1 MQLIYKIPGPIL
13 ILLGG
18 FSLSW
23 GGLIIRS
30 FESASIWQI
39 LFYRSIFFL
48 WALITFL
55 FLTYGKKTLSRIKVA
70 GLPGIVGGIFLS
82 ISFVAYMYS
91 MMETTVANVVFIIS
105 TQTVFLPILA
115 YFLLKEKISPRGL
128 AAIVL
133 AMIGVILMIGD
144 SLGSGSLKGNIV
156 ALAIPINFS
165 ILILIIRKYPQV
177 DMVPAI
183 FYAGI
188 FSCIYGLLLL
198 ENINISVKDV
208 WLSFLLG
215 VPQLA
220 FGFIFITIGSRTTP
234 AVMVGLL
241 MLLETIFAPIWV
253 WLFFNEIPPASVLV
267 GGIIII
273 SAVVMKSLDF
283 GKFKR

>member
-1 MQLIYKIPGPIL
+1 MNFIYKIPGPIL
-13 ILLGG
+13 VLLGG

-30 FESASIWQI
+30 FEGASIWQI

-48 WALITFL
+48 WVLIAFL
-55 FLTYGKKTLSRIKVA
+55 FLTYGKKTFKKIKEA
-70 GLPGIVGGIFLS
+70 GLPGLVGGIFLS
-82 ISFVAYMYS
+82 VSFVAYLYS
-91 MMETTVANVVFIIS
+91 MSETTVANVVFIIS

-115 YFLLKEKISPRGL
+115 YFFLKERISSRGL
-128 AAIVL
+128 VAIVL

-144 SLGSGSLKGNIV
+144 SLGTGSLNGNLA

-165 ILILIIRKYPQV
+165 ILILIIRKYPKV
-177 DMVPAI
+177 DMIPAI

-188 FSCIYGLLLL
+188 FSCLYGLILL
-198 ENINISVKDV
+198 EGINISTKDV

-241 MLLETIFAPIWV
+241 MLMETIFAPIWV
-253 WLFFNEIPPASVLV
+253 WLFYNEIPPTSVLI
-267 GGIIII
+267 GGLIII
-273 SAVVMKSLDF
+273 SAVVMKSLDY
-283 GKFKR
+283 KKV

>member
-1 MQLIYKIPGPIL
+1 MLFIYKIPGPIL

-39 LFYRSIFFL
+39 LFYRSLFFL

-55 FLTYGKKTLSRIKVA
+55 FLTYGKETLKKIKIA
-70 GLPGIVGGIFLS
+70 GVPGLVGGIFLS
-82 ISFVAYMYS
+82 GSYVAYMYS
-91 MMETTVANVVFIIS
+91 MTETTVANVVFIIS
-105 TQTVFLPILA
+105 TQTIFLPVLA
-115 YFLLKEKISPRGL
+115 YFFLKEKISPRGL
-128 AAIVL
+128 VAIVL

-144 SLGSGSLKGNIV
+144 SIGTGSLYGNIA

-165 ILILIIRKYPQV
+165 ILILIIRKYPKV
-177 DMVPAI
+177 DMIPAI
-183 FYAGI
+183 FYAGL
-188 FSCIYGLLLL
+188 FSCIYGLIFL
-198 ENINISVKDV
+198 ESVYISPRDI

-241 MLLETIFAPIWV
+241 MLMETIFAPIWV
-253 WLFFNEIPPASVLV
+253 WLFFSEIPPTSVLI
-267 GGIIII
+267 GGLIII

-283 GKFKR
+283 KKKV

>member
-1 MQLIYKIPGPIL
+1 MHFIYKIPGPIL
-13 ILLGG
+13 VLLGG

-30 FESASIWQI
+30 FEGASIWQI

-55 FLTYGKKTLSRIKVA
+55 LLTYGKKTFKKIKEA
-70 GLPGIVGGIFLS
+70 GVPGLVGGIFLS
-82 ISFVAYMYS
+82 GSYVAYMYS
-91 MMETTVANVVFIIS
+91 MTETTVANVVFIIS

-115 YFLLKEKISPRGL
+115 YFFLKEKISPRGL
-128 AAIVL
+128 VAIVL
-133 AMIGVILMIGD
+133 AMIGVTLMIGD
-144 SLGSGSLKGNIV
+144 SFGTGSLNGNLA
-156 ALAIPINFS
+156 ALVIPINFS
-165 ILILIIRKYPQV
+165 ILILIIRKYPKV
-177 DMVPAI
+177 DMIPAI

-188 FSCIYGLLLL
+188 FSCLYGLIFL
-198 ENINISVKDV
+198 EGISISPKDV

-241 MLLETIFAPIWV
+241 MLMETIFAPIWV
-253 WLFFNEIPPASVLV
+253 WLFYNEIPPTSVLI
-267 GGIIII
+267 GGLIII
-273 SAVVMKSLDF
+273 SAVVMKSLDY
-283 GKFKR
+283 KKV